1 MCKSIWQ
8 LMCQVFWGHL
18 WPLNVET
25 ERPISSSFPRPNLLF
40 CKMAFFLMILLSYL
54 IEIALLIFGSRLS
67 GLLNLSMTLMTL
79 DCGSDRFVC
88 FNTGKTSFGLFD
100 GSSNSGTVDVNVDGS
115 DVYEKPH
122 FKMLVFPIYSK
133 LD

>member
-1 MCKSIWQ
+1 
-8 LMCQVFWGHL
+8 
-18 WPLNVET
+18 
-25 ERPISSSFPRPNLLF
+25 
-40 CKMAFFLMILLSYL
+40 MILLSYL
-54 IEIALLIFGSRLS
+54 IETVLLIFGSRLS

-79 DCGSDRFVC
+79 DCGSDRFLC

-100 GSSNSGTVDVNVDGS
+100 GSNNSGTVDINVDGS
-115 DVYEKPH
+115 DMYEKPN

>member
-1 MCKSIWQ
+1 M
-8 LMCQVFWGHL
+8 
-18 WPLNVET
+18 T
-25 ERPISSSFPRPNLLF
+25 
-40 CKMAFFLMILLSYL
+40 LLSYL